1 MKFVFKNLYY
11 TFIIVTIF
19 FNCKQK
25 NVNNSDEFANFQKL
39 RSEARKYKDT
49 MMENGKADSLAVETL
64 KFALISNNDFLIS
77 SAYGINLRD
86 RKLSNITVKKGK
98 EYFSQALNSA
108 EKIGNDSLVAD
119 SYLQICNFSLEKD
132 LPNDA
137 LNYLNMMPET
147 ELDKN
152 YFKIQKL
159 IILSKIDQMENQ
171 PYDQLRNLMDA
182 NYKAYD
188 ADIFELKNET
198 YLLLSNFYLNEKK
211 YENALK
217 YNDLLKESITS
228 QKKLDSTAWYYSE
241 ANRLVILTQ
250 YVDNKAVIEIARK
263 INDYGIRKHI
273 PQLCY
278 FAQSSLRT
286 YLIDHADLASLEDW
300 YKKYPGQLR
309 ELKEQNIAYFYRVK
323 AFIAEN
329 HKEMDSA
336 SYYFD
341 AALQADSLQ
350 NDYSLYNHFLRKGDF
365 EKRNDRTEQA
375 FQDYERSFEYSLK
388 TNNYYNQIDVGEEI
402 VNYFTAQGENLK
414 SNQYLKE
421 LNVSKT
427 NLIQF
432 LSNENI
438 RNVEL
443 SNILAQK
450 ELERKKILEKK
461 ETQHNQQYLL
471 ITMLIILIIMTMVV
485 FSYYKIPTWWIR
497 SMGYLSFLMFF
508 EFIIMLIDGWWHNK
522 THGEP
527 WKILLFKVALLSLLV
542 PFHHWIEK
550 TIVNLLLQDHLRNFV
565 AKYGFKKKPKI
576 EIEE

>member
-1 MKFVFKNLYY
+1 M
-11 TFIIVTIF
+11 
-19 FNCKQK
+19 
-25 NVNNSDEFANFQKL
+25 
-39 RSEARKYKDT
+39 
-49 MMENGKADSLAVETL
+49 
-64 KFALISNNDFLIS
+64 
-77 SAYGINLRD
+77 
-86 RKLSNITVKKGK
+86 
-98 EYFSQALNSA
+98 
-108 EKIGNDSLVAD
+108 
-119 SYLQICNFSLEKD
+119 
-132 LPNDA
+132 
-137 LNYLNMMPET
+137 
-147 ELDKN
+147 
-152 YFKIQKL
+152 
-159 IILSKIDQMENQ
+159 
-171 PYDQLRNLMDA
+171 
-182 NYKAYD
+182 
-188 ADIFELKNET
+188 
-198 YLLLSNFYLNEKK
+198 
-211 YENALK
+211 
-217 YNDLLKESITS
+217 
-228 QKKLDSTAWYYSE
+228 
-241 ANRLVILTQ
+241 
-250 YVDNKAVIEIARK
+250 
-263 INDYGIRKHI
+263 
-273 PQLCY
+273 
-278 FAQSSLRT
+278 
-286 YLIDHADLASLEDW
+286 
-300 YKKYPGQLR
+300 
-309 ELKEQNIAYFYRVK
+309 
-323 AFIAEN
+323 
-329 HKEMDSA
+329 
-336 SYYFD
+336 
-341 AALQADSLQ
+341 QADSLQ